1 MLKEIKELLQGIRN
15 FRFKVVSYC
24 IYFYIS
30 YLQCRSTTL
39 KNNHMSNQE
48 LQNYPDPKK
57 HKTVSFIKS
66 GIRIVSCFFGSIG
79 YLEYGFF
86 GLAVAEV
93 VGIIEE
99 LV

>member
-1 MLKEIKELLQGIRN
+1 MSKEMKELLQGIRN

-24 IYFYIS
+24 IHFYIS

-39 KNNHMSNQE
+39 KNNHMSKQQ